1 MSEDT
6 LAKRFGDI
14 AIQKKFNTKNKLLE
28 AMTVQIENQL
38 EEAEHKLIG
47 AILIE
52 LGYMTEDQVNEVV
65 ETMSE
70 EPRPKVGAFSKEK
83 ANSSWGLW
91 PQTPSGHSSPRKAR
105 GILAFSRKPKEEL
118 KCPH

>member
-14 AIQKKFNTKNKLLE
+14 AIQKKFITKNQLLE

-38 EEAEHKLIG
+38 EGAEHKLIG

-52 LGYMTEDQVNEVV
+52 LMYMSEDQVNEVV
-65 ETMSE
+65 ETMS
-70 EPRPKVGAFSKEK
+70 
-83 ANSSWGLW
+83 
-91 PQTPSGHSSPRKAR
+91 
-105 GILAFSRKPKEEL
+105 KPKQEL
-118 KCPH
+118 KCPNCGVLVLNCPNCGTYLR

>member
-14 AIQKKFNTKNKLLE
+14 AIQKKFITKNQLLE

-38 EEAEHKLIG
+38 EGAEHKLVG

-52 LGYMTEDQVNEVV
+52 LGYMSEDHINEVV
-65 ETMSE
+65 ETMS
-70 EPRPKVGAFSKEK
+70 
-83 ANSSWGLW
+83 
-91 PQTPSGHSSPRKAR
+91 
-105 GILAFSRKPKEEL
+105 KPKEEL
-118 KCPH
+118 KCPNCGVLVLNCPNCGTYLR